1 MRRSGA
7 GLAVGVLAVGILAAG
22 VLAAPPP
29 AFAQSPDVD
38 AGRVLAER
46 WCSGCHL
53 IDTQQAE
60 GNDGAPTFRV
70 IGRKEWT
77 DLKFSMAMA
86 SPHPPMPSLD
96 LTRQELAN
104 LLAFVRSQAQ

>member
-1 MRRSGA
+1 MRRFGA
-7 GLAVGVLAVGILAAG
+7 VLAVGMLAAG
-22 VLAAPPP
+22 LMAAIPP
-29 AFAQSPDVD
+29 ALAQSPEVD

-53 IDTQQAE
+53 IDAKQPE

-70 IGRKEWT
+70 IGKTEWT

-86 SPHPPMPSLD
+86 SPHPPMPTLD
-96 LTRQELAN
+96 LTRRELTE